1 MTGIV
6 DPTRDLQWGNS
17 TSRSLHMITG
27 RWKLEIL
34 WLLKYRVHR
43 FAELKRAIPGITQNM
58 LTTQLREL
66 EADGLIKRTV
76 YAEVPVRVEYEIM
89 PLIKELRPMF
99 RVIWKWC
106 GFTGDPEDV
115 KDEETVIVSREK
127 FRRGLRMISG
137 RWKLDILWLLNQR
150 VHRFGE
156 LRRALPGLTQHILT
170 VQLRELEANGLVKRT
185 AYPEVPLRV
194 EYEITA
200 FGAQLK
206 PLFATILQ
214 WAKDNTSHNDT
225 NQPKRKAAKDKH
237 PK

>member
-1 MTGIV
+1 MTSI
-6 DPTRDLQWGNS
+6 DPSTDSKWQVN

-34 WLLKYRVHR
+34 WLLKYRMHR
-43 FAELKRAIPGITQNM
+43 FTELKRAIPGISQNM
-58 LTTQLREL
+58 LTVQLREL
-66 EADGLIKRTV
+66 EDDGLIKRTV

-89 PLIKELRPMF
+89 PSIKELRPMF

-106 GFTGDPEDV
+106 GFTGEPEDV
-115 KDEETVIVSREK
+115 KGEEAVIVSREK
-127 FRRGLRMISG
+127 FRRGLRMITG

-170 VQLRELEANGLVKRT
+170 VQLRELEADGLVKRT

-194 EYEITA
+194 DYEITA
-200 FGAQLK
+200 FGAQLN

-214 WAKDNTSHNDT
+214 WAEENTSNSGN
-225 NQPKRKAAKDKH
+225 NQAKRKAAKAK
-237 PK
+237 PKK